1 MTAQSQRAKGAL
13 AAAAFTTLLLTSAA
27 VHGQDRDLDDLKIR
41 LERLEQRNETL
52 ERQNERLETQNQKLE
67 QQFDRLQRSS
77 NEGPRPVSSN
87 APQLNGT
94 LETDQ
99 LEKAVENYLNTRD
112 SQKKKEE
119 ELKKK
124 EADERGHVVGGDL
137 AFKTFWKDGF
147 VAETANKD
155 FRVHFGG
162 RAHVDAGWFD
172 PDENLQSLA
181 GPAGWLDGA
190 DFRRLR
196 LRADGTMYEVLDWVV
211 EMDFQSAVAGTTN
224 HPVPTDAYLS
234 ITHLPLVGALDIGHY
249 KEPFSFDDY
258 GTADNYTQLMER
270 SDADNAF
277 SPSRNLGLMLHNTAC
292 DNKLIWATG
301 IFRANSENA
310 SGSAFDYGNGEYA
323 YTTRVVYLPYYASEG
338 RYWFAIGG
346 AHSYRTLDPDDTSSR
361 FRFRSQIPIRVG
373 SPNFVDTGLLQA
385 DHDQLL
391 NFQAALV
398 LGSFM
403 LQSEW
408 YNAQVEDI
416 RRGLLASGKS
426 RTLDATLGGFY
437 LQASYLFTGEYHPI
451 DRERARMNRV
461 RPNETFFCVSQ
472 GDSSCWSNL
481 IHGRGAWEAV
491 VRYGY
496 LDVGSSAFRAF
507 PAVPGIPGSG
517 AAAVATA
524 GIEQDI
530 VFGLNWY
537 LSPNVRLM
545 ANYVHAFRDVPGV
558 SGDGDVDAIG
568 LRAIFDF

>member
-52 ERQNERLETQNQKLE
+52 ERQNERLAAQNQRLE
-67 QQFDRLQRSS
+67 QEFDRLQRPN
-77 NEGPRPVSSN
+77 NEGIRSVSTDT
-87 APQLNGT
+87 PQLNGIIE
-94 LETDQ
+94 LNQ
-99 LEKAVENYLNTRD
+99 LEKAVDDYLNARD
-112 SQKKKEE
+112 SQKKKEDE
-119 ELKKK
+119 QKKK
-124 EADERGHVVGGDL
+124 DADARGYEVGSDL

-155 FRVHFGG
+155 FRVHIGG
-162 RAHVDAGWFD
+162 RVHVDAGWFD
-172 PDENLQSLA
+172 PDENLESLA

-190 DFRRLR
+190 DFRRIR
-196 LRADGTMYEVLDWVV
+196 FRADGTMYEVLDWVV

-224 HPVPTDAYLS
+224 HPVPTDAYVS

-258 GTADNYTQLMER
+258 GTPDNYTQLMER

-277 SPSRNLGLMLHNTAC
+277 SPSRNIGLMLHNTAC
-292 DNKLIWATG
+292 DDKFIWATG
-301 IFRANSENA
+301 IFRANSDNA
-310 SGSAFDYGNGEYA
+310 SGNTFDYGDGEYA
-323 YTTRVVYLPYYASEG
+323 YTTRVVYMPYYENDG
-338 RYWFAIGG
+338 RCWFAIGG
-346 AHSYRTLDPDDTSSR
+346 AHSYRTLDPSDTASR

-373 SPNFVDTGLLQA
+373 SPNFVDTGQLQA

-391 NFQAALV
+391 NLQAALV
-398 LGSFM
+398 LGPVM
-403 LQSEW
+403 LQSEL

-426 RTLDATLGGFY
+426 RRLDANFSGFY
-437 LQASYLFTGEYHPI
+437 LQASYLLTGEYHPI
-451 DRERARMNRV
+451 DRDRARVNRV
-461 RPNETFFCVSQ
+461 RPNETFFCVNQ

-481 IHGRGAWEAV
+481 IHGRGAWEVAL
-491 VRYGY
+491 RYGY
-496 LDVGSSAFRAF
+496 LDVGSSSLRAF

-517 AAAVATA
+517 AAEVTTA

-545 ANYVHAFRDVPGV
+545 ANYVHAFRDVPGNTI
-558 SGDGDVDAIG
+558 DGNVDAVGI
-568 LRAIFDF
+568 RAIFDF